1 MDENPFESPDTIDE
15 PPMEPEVVEE
25 PGDPRA
31 FRVPGQVALAWL
43 FSLMLA
49 VGLVALVEGPFGP
62 ITGLLAIS
70 AGFLL
75 FYRQLWAYRVSAN
88 YFAVLFLILIAG
100 TALAMLEQEW
110 WRATRG
116 ALVLLVTTLILLLL
130 MHPQSR
136 RFYYHGP
143 A

>member
-1 MDENPFESPDTIDE
+1 MVSHPS
-15 PPMEPEVVEE
+15 
-25 PGDPRA
+25 DPSF

-43 FSLMLA
+43 FSLALA

-62 ITGLLAIS
+62 ITSLLATL

-75 FYRQLWAYRVSAN
+75 FWRKLWAYRVSAN
-88 YFAVLFLILIAG
+88 YFAVLFLIMIAG
-100 TALAMLEQEW
+100 TALAMLEQQW

-116 ALVLLVTTLILLLL
+116 GLILLVTTIILLML

-136 RFYYHGP
+136 RFYYHSP
-143 A
+143 E